1 MAKRESDDEP
11 EHPGTVIATTLS
23 DHNRSA
29 AARRLGVSRNA
40 LYNVMNGTSSV
51 TPEMA
56 VRVEQSYGVPADK
69 LVEMQGKHDIWEA
82 RQKLREEEAKSK
94 GKQKP

>member
-1 MAKRESDDEP
+1 MTKHKSDDEP

-40 LYNVMNGTSSV
+40 LYNVMNGTSGV

-69 LVEMQGKHDIWEA
+69 LIEMQGKHDIWEA
-82 RQKLREEEAKSK
+82 RQRLKNEGKEGKS
-94 GKQKP
+94 